1 MSTEIIDYKHRNGQI
16 VAVTGR
22 VIKDKSMARYF
33 SKFTL
38 KNMFWA
44 QFEIDYA
51 GG

>member
-1 MSTEIIDYKHRNGQI
+1 MSLDIIDYKHRNGQL

-22 VIKDKSMARYF
+22 ATKDKTMAHYF

-44 QFEIDYA
+44 QFDLA
-51 GG
+51 